1 MRARDVMSRPVVSV
15 DLQTT
20 VREAVTVLTEHGFGA
35 VPVVDEQGH
44 VVGIFSE
51 SDAVRATMSTVDD
64 IGRRDD
70 PVSTT
75 MTTPV
80 EVVSPGTDIATVAE
94 RMLSG
99 RLRCLPVVEQ
109 GLLIGVVARRDLLRT
124 LVRDDDV
131 ICANVRAL
139 LDDYAGSRRHWNIE
153 VTGGKV
159 VISGEFADQAE
170 RAVVAALA
178 LTAPGVTGVDLS
190 RDHRCLASLGGLSVV
205 RSRCRK

>member
-15 DLQTT
+15 DPHTT

-35 VPVVDEQGH
+35 VPVVDELGH

-51 SDAVRATMSTVDD
+51 SDAVRTTMSTVD
-64 IGRRDD
+64 GRDRRNDA
-70 PVSTT
+70 VSTT

-80 EVVSPGTDIATVAE
+80 EVVTPGTAITTVAE
-94 RMLSG
+94 RMLAG
-99 RLRCLPVVEQ
+99 RLRCLPVVEE
-109 GLLIGVVARRDLLRT
+109 GLLVGVVARRDLLRT

-131 ICANVRAL
+131 IGASVRAL
-139 LDDYAGSRRHWNIE
+139 LDDYAGSRRRWNIE

-170 RAVVAALA
+170 RSVVAALA
-178 LTAPGVTGVDLS
+178 RTAPGVTGVDLS
-190 RDHRCLASLGGLSVV
+190 RTTGVSLAWED
-205 RSRCRK
+205 